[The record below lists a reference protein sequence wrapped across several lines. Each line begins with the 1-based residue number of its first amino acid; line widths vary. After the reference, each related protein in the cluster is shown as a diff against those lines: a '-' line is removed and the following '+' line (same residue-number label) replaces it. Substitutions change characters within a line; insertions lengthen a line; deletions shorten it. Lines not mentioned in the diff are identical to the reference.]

1 MQEFMDLLMMI
12 LKSIELVRKGL
23 VLFISRILV
32 YLEIGNILM
41 PLSRELLL
49 VQLVWNFILQ
59 DVRDKESV

>member
-32 YLEIGNILM
+32 YLEIGNILI

-49 VQLVWNFILQ
+49 VQLV
-59 DVRDKESV
+59 